1 MPSSTVQRI
10 GFLFLATTLFACAPE
25 EAGTFTGVYEEYF
38 VECANCHAPG
48 ALGATSDIE
57 KSLDFSTE
65 DSAYSTLMGS
75 ASGLS
80 GNQAACNGVKFVVAG
95 DPSTSLVVAVV
106 DEDVRQAFD
115 LPGNADCNA
124 DSISDMTVKVG
135 FAPGSTFL
143 DSLKQWIESGAAR
156 EGDSLLGE

>member
-1 MPSSTVQRI
+1 MMSRAVQRMS
-10 GFLFLATTLFACAPE
+10 FLILATSLFACAPE
-25 EAGTFTGVYEEYF
+25 EAGTFAGVYEEYL
-38 VECANCHAPG
+38 VECANCHAPE

-75 ASGLS
+75 ATGLS

-95 DPSTSLVVAVV
+95 DPSSSLVVAVV

-115 LPGNADCNA
+115 LSGNADCNA

-135 FAPGSTFL
+135 FAPGSSFL
-143 DSLKQWIESGAAR
+143 DSLKKWIEDGAAR
-156 EGDSLLGE
+156 EGSLLGE